1 MKTSNT
7 PRLCAGP
14 QVVQQTPTKF
24 WNIASVG
31 EDSGEIVLYGD
42 VVARQPVDW
51 WTGEPE
57 PGLYIAPESFMEDL
71 AAVKGKSNITI
82 KINSCGGDLYTGIA
96 IHNAIKG
103 LTGHKV
109 VVVEGIAAS
118 AASVIACAGDE
129 VQVYPG
135 SMVMIHGV
143 AGLLYDYYTLA
154 DLKKLQK
161 DFDASERAIAEIYHA
176 KTGIEVDQLRSMMT
190 RETWMVGQEAIDN
203 GFADTLLTD
212 EGPDVTLSADK
223 KVLLVAGI
231 RHDVKGFRH
240 IPGTIPI
247 DNSIHAA
254 PAAGNKHAAAK
265 NDGPKKEDNK
275 TMTLEEMRAQHPDVV
290 AQIEQQAAETARTQ
304 ERARIEA
311 IDSIAASVGDAQL
324 VRDAKYGET
333 ACTAEQLALKAMQ
346 KQAAL
351 GAKHLKDAALD
362 NADSGAG
369 QVGAAPNGGEEG
381 SETDD
386 KAKVAAAYKFME
398 YACHDAEG
406 IKTRVDGGAFPADN
420 DTLKSNDFLNMTS
433 LTDSDGKAHEYFGG
447 QKFNEELAKA
457 AANVSTGYK
466 FLPFE
471 VYARGKFGDYA
482 GDAYTG
488 KTTLSDAVASWQ
500 KDLQDYA
507 KQQGYQVK

>member
-1 MKTSNT
+1 MRTHNT

-14 QVVQQTPTKF
+14 QTAGTPIKF
-24 WNIASVG
+24 WNVASIG
-31 EDSGEIVLYGD
+31 DDEGEITLYGD
-42 VVARQPVDW
+42 VVSRQPVDW

-176 KTGIEVDQLRSMMT
+176 KTGLEVDQLRSMMT

-333 ACTAEQLALKAMQ
+333 PCTAEQLALKAI
-346 KQAAL
+346 
-351 GAKHLKDAALD
+351 D
-362 NADSGAG
+362 NMKRKIRKFRGLVDSGKMTLDSVVQSYASWTGHISHGNTYHLRQNMDAYFFSYFPELKPSPKGDTTHGPKTEQPCKQVEG
-369 QVGAAPNGGEEG
+369 QVRQPVRQP
-381 SETDD
+381 DRLD
-386 KAKVAAAYKFME
+386 
-398 YACHDAEG
+398 
-406 IKTRVDGGAFPADN
+406 
-420 DTLKSNDFLNMTS
+420 
-433 LTDSDGKAHEYFGG
+433 
-447 QKFNEELAKA
+447 
-457 AANVSTGYK
+457 
-466 FLPFE
+466 
-471 VYARGKFGDYA
+471 RGR
-482 GDAYTG
+482 
-488 KTTLSDAVASWQ
+488 
-500 KDLQDYA
+500 
-507 KQQGYQVK
+507 

>member
-1 MKTSNT
+1 MDFNKAALEMHETHHGKVGIVSKVEVKTRDDLSTAYT
-7 PRLCAGP
+7 PGVAEPCRKIRENP
-14 QVVQQTPTKF
+14 
-24 WNIASVG
+24 
-31 EDSGEIVLYGD
+31 DD
-42 VVARQPVDW
+42 VYKY
-51 WTGEPE
+51 T
-57 PGLYIAPESFMEDL
+57 F
-71 AAVKGKSNITI
+71 KSNMVAVVSNGTAVLGLGDIGPEAGLPVMEG
-82 KINSCGGDLYTGIA
+82 KAVLFKEFGGVDAFPICIDA
-96 IHNAIKG
+96 HD
-103 LTGHKV
+103 
-109 VVVEGIAAS
+109 

-176 KTGIEVDQLRSMMT
+176 KTGLEVDQLRSMMT

-265 NDGPKKEDNK
+265 NDGTKKEDNK

-333 ACTAEQLALKAMQ
+333 PCTAEQLALKAMQ

-351 GAKHLKDAALD
+351 GAKHLKDAKAD
-362 NADSGAG
+362 NDESGAAG
-369 QVGAAPNGGEEG
+369 VGAAPNGGEEG
-381 SETDD
+381 SESDD
-386 KAKVAAAYKFME
+386 KAKV
-398 YACHDAEG
+398 DAIVG
-406 IKTRVDGGAFPADN
+406 LYNSTKSQNGG
-420 DTLKSNDFLNMTS
+420 K
-433 LTDSDGKAHEYFGG
+433 K
-447 QKFNEELAKA
+447 
-457 AANVSTGYK
+457 
-466 FLPFE
+466 
-471 VYARGKFGDYA
+471 
-482 GDAYTG
+482 
-488 KTTLSDAVASWQ
+488 
-500 KDLQDYA
+500 
-507 KQQGYQVK
+507 

>member
-1 MKTSNT
+1 MRTHNT

-14 QVVQQTPTKF
+14 QTAGTPIKF
-24 WNIASVG
+24 WNVASTG
-31 EDSGEIVLYGD
+31 DDEGEIT
-42 VVARQPVDW
+42 RQPVDW

-231 RHDVKGFRH
+231 RHDVKGFRR

-333 ACTAEQLALKAMQ
+333 PCTAEQLALKAMQ

-351 GAKHLKDAALD
+351 GAKHLKDAKAD
-362 NADSGAG
+362 NDESGAAG
-369 QVGAAPNGGEEG
+369 VGAAPNGGEEG
-381 SETDD
+381 SENDD
-386 KAKVAAAYKFME
+386 KAKV
-398 YACHDAEG
+398 DAIVG
-406 IKTRVDGGAFPADN
+406 LYNSTKSQNGG
-420 DTLKSNDFLNMTS
+420 K
-433 LTDSDGKAHEYFGG
+433 K
-447 QKFNEELAKA
+447 
-457 AANVSTGYK
+457 
-466 FLPFE
+466 
-471 VYARGKFGDYA
+471 
-482 GDAYTG
+482 
-488 KTTLSDAVASWQ
+488 
-500 KDLQDYA
+500 
-507 KQQGYQVK
+507 

>member
-1 MKTSNT
+1 MRTHNT

-14 QVVQQTPTKF
+14 QTAGTPIKF
-24 WNIASVG
+24 WNVASIG
-31 EDSGEIVLYGD
+31 DDEGEITLYGD
-42 VVARQPVDW
+42 VVSRQPVDW

-176 KTGIEVDQLRSMMT
+176 KTGLEVDQLRSMMT

-212 EGPDVTLSADK
+212 EGPDVALSADK

-275 TMTLEEMRAQHPDVV
+275 TMTLEEM
-290 AQIEQQAAETARTQ
+290 
-304 ERARIEA
+304 
-311 IDSIAASVGDAQL
+311 
-324 VRDAKYGET
+324 
-333 ACTAEQLALKAMQ
+333 
-346 KQAAL
+346 
-351 GAKHLKDAALD
+351 
-362 NADSGAG
+362 
-369 QVGAAPNGGEEG
+369 
-381 SETDD
+381 
-386 KAKVAAAYKFME
+386 
-398 YACHDAEG
+398 
-406 IKTRVDGGAFPADN
+406 
-420 DTLKSNDFLNMTS
+420 
-433 LTDSDGKAHEYFGG
+433 
-447 QKFNEELAKA
+447 
-457 AANVSTGYK
+457 
-466 FLPFE
+466 
-471 VYARGKFGDYA
+471 
-482 GDAYTG
+482 
-488 KTTLSDAVASWQ
+488 
-500 KDLQDYA
+500 
-507 KQQGYQVK
+507 

>member
-1 MKTSNT
+1 MRTHNT

-14 QVVQQTPTKF
+14 QTAGTPIKF
-24 WNIASVG
+24 WNVASTG
-31 EDSGEIVLYGD
+31 DDEGEITLYGD
-42 VVARQPVDW
+42 VVSRQPVDW

-190 RETWMVGQEAIDN
+190 RETWMVGQEAVDN
-203 GFADTLLTD
+203 GFADTLLEGD
-212 EGPDVTLSADK
+212 GPDVSVSADK
-223 KVLLVAGI
+223 QVLLVAGI
-231 RHDVKGFRH
+231 RHNIKGLH
-240 IPGTIPI
+240 NVPSTIRI
-247 DNSIHAA
+247 NSIHAA

-275 TMTLEEMRAQHPDVV
+275 TMTLEEMRAQHPDLV
-290 AQIEQQAAETARTQ
+290 AQIEQQAVSNAIAQ

-324 VRDAKYGET
+324 VRDAKYGENT
-333 ACTAEQLALKAMQ
+333 CTAEQLALKAMQ

-351 GAKHLKDAALD
+351 GTKHLKDAATD
-362 NADSGAG
+362 SAESGAAD
-369 QVGAAPNGGEEG
+369 VGAAPNGGEEG

-386 KAKVAAAYKFME
+386 KAKV
-398 YACHDAEG
+398 DAIVG
-406 IKTRVDGGAFPADN
+406 LYNTTKNGG
-420 DTLKSNDFLNMTS
+420 K
-433 LTDSDGKAHEYFGG
+433 K
-447 QKFNEELAKA
+447 
-457 AANVSTGYK
+457 
-466 FLPFE
+466 
-471 VYARGKFGDYA
+471 
-482 GDAYTG
+482 
-488 KTTLSDAVASWQ
+488 
-500 KDLQDYA
+500 
-507 KQQGYQVK
+507 

>member
-1 MKTSNT
+1 M
-7 PRLCAGP
+7 
-14 QVVQQTPTKF
+14 
-24 WNIASVG
+24 
-31 EDSGEIVLYGD
+31 
-42 VVARQPVDW
+42 DW

-176 KTGIEVDQLRSMMT
+176 KTGLEVDQLRSMMT

-212 EGPDVTLSADK
+212 EGPNVTLSADK

-240 IPGTIPI
+240 IPGCLLYTSP
-247 DNSIHAA
+247 S
-254 PAAGNKHAAAK
+254 P
-265 NDGPKKEDNK
+265 
-275 TMTLEEMRAQHPDVV
+275 
-290 AQIEQQAAETARTQ
+290 
-304 ERARIEA
+304 
-311 IDSIAASVGDAQL
+311 
-324 VRDAKYGET
+324 RD
-333 ACTAEQLALKAMQ
+333 
-346 KQAAL
+346 
-351 GAKHLKDAALD
+351 
-362 NADSGAG
+362 
-369 QVGAAPNGGEEG
+369 
-381 SETDD
+381 
-386 KAKVAAAYKFME
+386 
-398 YACHDAEG
+398 
-406 IKTRVDGGAFPADN
+406 
-420 DTLKSNDFLNMTS
+420 
-433 LTDSDGKAHEYFGG
+433 
-447 QKFNEELAKA
+447 
-457 AANVSTGYK
+457 
-466 FLPFE
+466 
-471 VYARGKFGDYA
+471 
-482 GDAYTG
+482 
-488 KTTLSDAVASWQ
+488 
-500 KDLQDYA
+500 
-507 KQQGYQVK
+507 

>member
-1 MKTSNT
+1 MRTHNT

-14 QVVQQTPTKF
+14 QTVGAPIKF
-24 WNIASVG
+24 WNVASIG
-31 EDSGEIVLYGD
+31 DDEGEITLYGD
-42 VVARQPVDW
+42 VVSRQPVDW

-176 KTGIEVDQLRSMMT
+176 KTGLEVDQLRSMMT

-304 ERARIEA
+304 ERARIAELRKPLKKELEKVEREMNALSEKLKALDTQLADPAFYNGADQGKVAQTLREHGELAPKVEA
-311 IDSIAASVGDAQL
+311 LEMHWLELSEKIEALGTAASA
-324 VRDAKYGET
+324 
-333 ACTAEQLALKAMQ
+333 
-346 KQAAL
+346 
-351 GAKHLKDAALD
+351 
-362 NADSGAG
+362 
-369 QVGAAPNGGEEG
+369 
-381 SETDD
+381 
-386 KAKVAAAYKFME
+386 
-398 YACHDAEG
+398 
-406 IKTRVDGGAFPADN
+406 
-420 DTLKSNDFLNMTS
+420 
-433 LTDSDGKAHEYFGG
+433 
-447 QKFNEELAKA
+447 
-457 AANVSTGYK
+457 
-466 FLPFE
+466 
-471 VYARGKFGDYA
+471 
-482 GDAYTG
+482 
-488 KTTLSDAVASWQ
+488 
-500 KDLQDYA
+500 
-507 KQQGYQVK
+507 

>member
-1 MKTSNT
+1 MRTHNT

-14 QVVQQTPTKF
+14 QTAGTPIKF
-24 WNIASVG
+24 WNVASIG
-31 EDSGEIVLYGD
+31 DDEGEITLYGD
-42 VVARQPVDW
+42 VVSRQPVDW

-240 IPGTIPI
+240 IPGDDP
-247 DNSIHAA
+247 H
-254 PAAGNKHAAAK
+254 
-265 NDGPKKEDNK
+265 
-275 TMTLEEMRAQHPDVV
+275 RQQHP
-290 AQIEQQAAETARTQ
+290 R
-304 ERARIEA
+304 RPC
-311 IDSIAASVGDAQL
+311 GW
-324 VRDAKYGET
+324 K
-333 ACTAEQLALKAMQ
+333 
-346 KQAAL
+346 
-351 GAKHLKDAALD
+351 
-362 NADSGAG
+362 
-369 QVGAAPNGGEEG
+369 
-381 SETDD
+381 
-386 KAKVAAAYKFME
+386 
-398 YACHDAEG
+398 
-406 IKTRVDGGAFPADN
+406 
-420 DTLKSNDFLNMTS
+420 
-433 LTDSDGKAHEYFGG
+433 
-447 QKFNEELAKA
+447 
-457 AANVSTGYK
+457 
-466 FLPFE
+466 
-471 VYARGKFGDYA
+471 
-482 GDAYTG
+482 
-488 KTTLSDAVASWQ
+488 
-500 KDLQDYA
+500 
-507 KQQGYQVK
+507 

>member
-1 MKTSNT
+1 MRTHNT

-14 QVVQQTPTKF
+14 QTAGTPIKF
-24 WNIASVG
+24 WNVASIG
-31 EDSGEIVLYGD
+31 DDEGEITLYGD
-42 VVARQPVDW
+42 VVSRQPVDW

-176 KTGIEVDQLRSMMT
+176 KTGLEVDQLRSMMT

-254 PAAGNKHAAAK
+254 PAAGNK
-265 NDGPKKEDNK
+265 
-275 TMTLEEMRAQHPDVV
+275 
-290 AQIEQQAAETARTQ
+290 QQAAETARTQ

-333 ACTAEQLALKAMQ
+333 PCTAEQLALKAMQ

-351 GAKHLKDAALD
+351 GAKHLKDAKAD
-362 NADSGAG
+362 NDESGAAG
-369 QVGAAPNGGEEG
+369 VGAAPNGGEEG
-381 SETDD
+381 SENDD
-386 KAKVAAAYKFME
+386 KAKV
-398 YACHDAEG
+398 DAIVG
-406 IKTRVDGGAFPADN
+406 LYNSTKSQNGG
-420 DTLKSNDFLNMTS
+420 K
-433 LTDSDGKAHEYFGG
+433 K
-447 QKFNEELAKA
+447 
-457 AANVSTGYK
+457 
-466 FLPFE
+466 
-471 VYARGKFGDYA
+471 
-482 GDAYTG
+482 
-488 KTTLSDAVASWQ
+488 
-500 KDLQDYA
+500 
-507 KQQGYQVK
+507 

>member
-1 MKTSNT
+1 MRTHNT

-14 QVVQQTPTKF
+14 QTAGTPIKF
-24 WNIASVG
+24 WNVASTG
-31 EDSGEIVLYGD
+31 DDEGEITLYGD
-42 VVARQPVDW
+42 VVSRQPVDW

-135 SMVMIHGV
+135 SMMMIHGV

-176 KTGIEVDQLRSMMT
+176 KTGLEVDQLRSMMT
-190 RETWMVGQEAIDN
+190 RETWMVGQEAVDN

-231 RHDVKGFRH
+231 RHDVKGSVSYTH
-240 IPGTIPI
+240 LTLPTI
-247 DNSIHAA
+247 
-254 PAAGNKHAAAK
+254 
-265 NDGPKKEDNK
+265 
-275 TMTLEEMRAQHPDVV
+275 L
-290 AQIEQQAAETARTQ
+290 
-304 ERARIEA
+304 
-311 IDSIAASVGDAQL
+311 
-324 VRDAKYGET
+324 
-333 ACTAEQLALKAMQ
+333 
-346 KQAAL
+346 
-351 GAKHLKDAALD
+351 
-362 NADSGAG
+362 
-369 QVGAAPNGGEEG
+369 
-381 SETDD
+381 
-386 KAKVAAAYKFME
+386 
-398 YACHDAEG
+398 
-406 IKTRVDGGAFPADN
+406 RV
-420 DTLKSNDFLNMTS
+420 
-433 LTDSDGKAHEYFGG
+433 
-447 QKFNEELAKA
+447 
-457 AANVSTGYK
+457 
-466 FLPFE
+466 
-471 VYARGKFGDYA
+471 
-482 GDAYTG
+482 
-488 KTTLSDAVASWQ
+488 
-500 KDLQDYA
+500 
-507 KQQGYQVK
+507 

>member
-24 WNIASVG
+24 WNVASIG
-31 EDSGEIVLYGD
+31 DDEGEITLYGD
-42 VVARQPVDW
+42 VVSRQPVDW

-176 KTGIEVDQLRSMMT
+176 KTGIAVEQLRTMMT
-190 RETWMVGQEAIDN
+190 RETWMVGQKAIDN
-203 GFADTLLTD
+203 GFADTLLEGD
-212 EGPDVTLSADK
+212 GPDVSVSADK
-223 KVLLVAGI
+223 QVLLVAGI
-231 RHDVKGFRH
+231 RHNIKGLH
-240 IPGTIPI
+240 NVPSTIRI
-247 DNSIHAA
+247 NSIHAA

-275 TMTLEEMRAQHPDVV
+275 TMTLEEMRAQHPDLV
-290 AQIEQQAAETARTQ
+290 AQIEQQAAANAITQ

-333 ACTAEQLALKAMQ
+333 PCTAEQLALKAMQ

-351 GAKHLKDAALD
+351 GAKHLKDAKAD
-362 NADSGAG
+362 NDKSGAAG
-369 QVGAAPNGGEEG
+369 VGAAPNGGEEG
-381 SETDD
+381 SENDD
-386 KAKVAAAYKFME
+386 KAKV
-398 YACHDAEG
+398 DAIVG
-406 IKTRVDGGAFPADN
+406 LYNSTKSQNGG
-420 DTLKSNDFLNMTS
+420 K
-433 LTDSDGKAHEYFGG
+433 K
-447 QKFNEELAKA
+447 
-457 AANVSTGYK
+457 
-466 FLPFE
+466 
-471 VYARGKFGDYA
+471 
-482 GDAYTG
+482 
-488 KTTLSDAVASWQ
+488 
-500 KDLQDYA
+500 
-507 KQQGYQVK
+507 

>member
-1 MKTSNT
+1 MSEKPITQ
-7 PRLCAGP
+7 RI
-14 QVVQQTPTKF
+14 K
-24 WNIASVG
+24 
-31 EDSGEIVLYGD
+31 D
-42 VVARQPVDW
+42 R
-51 WTGEPE
+51 
-57 PGLYIAPESFMEDL
+57 L
-71 AAVKGKSNITI
+71 AAYTAMLRDIDNQLERLDRMEMTMASPPGP
-82 KINSCGGDLYTGIA
+82 DLTGMPRGSGTPSDRTGMMVERKMELEEQIDRLKA
-96 IHNAIKG
+96 EEKQERNAIEG
-103 LTGHKV
+103 LILQLSDPD
-109 VVVEGIAAS
+109 ERA
-118 AASVIACAGDE
+118 VIRLRYFDRADWESTCGVLFGDRRDY
-129 VQVYPG
+129 VDRVDAYPG

-176 KTGIEVDQLRSMMT
+176 KTGLEVDQLRSMMT

-333 ACTAEQLALKAMQ
+333 PCTAEQLALKAMQ

-351 GAKHLKDAALD
+351 GAKHLKDAKAD
-362 NADSGAG
+362 NDESGAAG
-369 QVGAAPNGGEEG
+369 VGAAPNGGEEG
-381 SETDD
+381 SENDD
-386 KAKVAAAYKFME
+386 KAKV
-398 YACHDAEG
+398 DAIVG
-406 IKTRVDGGAFPADN
+406 LYNSTKSQNGG
-420 DTLKSNDFLNMTS
+420 K
-433 LTDSDGKAHEYFGG
+433 K
-447 QKFNEELAKA
+447 
-457 AANVSTGYK
+457 
-466 FLPFE
+466 
-471 VYARGKFGDYA
+471 
-482 GDAYTG
+482 
-488 KTTLSDAVASWQ
+488 
-500 KDLQDYA
+500 
-507 KQQGYQVK
+507 

>member
-1 MKTSNT
+1 MPTVIG
-7 PRLCAGP
+7 RLRRTFPSARRLFARACAAALAACVRVGADRHVGDVGP
-14 QVVQQTPTKF
+14 VRELDLHYRPCSHGGAVGF
-24 WNIASVG
+24 HDGEIASQRRLHFCQACPRKLRDGVLRGIFTVYRLLLVEGAVVVRLSGGG
-31 EDSGEIVLYGD
+31 EVY
-42 VVARQPVDW
+42 P
-51 WTGEPE
+51 
-57 PGLYIAPESFMEDL
+57 L

-333 ACTAEQLALKAMQ
+333 PCTAEQLALKAMQ

-351 GAKHLKDAALD
+351 GAKHLKDAKAD
-362 NADSGAG
+362 NDESGAAG
-369 QVGAAPNGGEEG
+369 VGAAPNGGEEG
-381 SETDD
+381 SENDD
-386 KAKVAAAYKFME
+386 KAKV
-398 YACHDAEG
+398 DAIVG
-406 IKTRVDGGAFPADN
+406 LYNSTKSQNGG
-420 DTLKSNDFLNMTS
+420 K
-433 LTDSDGKAHEYFGG
+433 K
-447 QKFNEELAKA
+447 
-457 AANVSTGYK
+457 
-466 FLPFE
+466 
-471 VYARGKFGDYA
+471 
-482 GDAYTG
+482 
-488 KTTLSDAVASWQ
+488 
-500 KDLQDYA
+500 
-507 KQQGYQVK
+507 